1 MENYMADK
9 KYTVKEG
16 DTLKSLAKKFY
27 NDPIHA
33 DALGKMNQIAPQDD
47 VRMAMGLILP
57 DRVVSIGPSET
68 DDNKTVKKVQYGKLQ
83 DISNYL
89 FPLANQFQDKGYHSG
104 ARSFGFARGDR
115 AHAACDLYA
124 PAGSNVYAIADGKI
138 LDYHFYY
145 WKTFAL
151 EIDHGEYSV
160 VYGEVQPPL
169 EKNGIKDPPSPK
181 YLQGLP
187 DNLKTGMT
195 VKKGQHIAF
204 VGQLYIKDGPTPF
217 EHTMVHFELYKNTAT
232 GAFTQKNNLVDYDNV
247 PSKPYK
253 RRRDLLNPTDFLDKT
268 DATIT
273 E

>member
-1 MENYMADK
+1 MAEK

-16 DTLKSLAKKFY
+16 DTLKSLAKTFY
-27 NDPIHA
+27 GDQIHA
-33 DALGKMNQIAPQDD
+33 DALRQINQIAPQDD
-47 VRMAMGLILP
+47 VRVAMDLILP
-57 DRVVSIGPSET
+57 PRVVSLGPSEKLE
-68 DDNKTVKKVQYGKLQ
+68 DKTVKHILYGKLQ
-83 DISNYL
+83 EKLDYL
-89 FPLANQFQDKGYHSG
+89 FPLPKEFQDKGYHSG
-104 ARSFGFARGDR
+104 GRSFGYARGER

-124 PAGSNVYAIADGKI
+124 PAGTNIYAIADGKI
-138 LDYHFYY
+138 LDYHLYY

-187 DNLKTGMT
+187 DKLGRGMT

-204 VGQLYIKDGPTPF
+204 VGQLYVKDGPTPF

-232 GAFTQKNNLVDYDNV
+232 GAFTQKTNLKDYDYV

-253 RRRDLLNPTDFLDKT
+253 RRRDLLDPTDFLDKT
-268 DATIT
+268 DASIT
-273 E
+273 ETE